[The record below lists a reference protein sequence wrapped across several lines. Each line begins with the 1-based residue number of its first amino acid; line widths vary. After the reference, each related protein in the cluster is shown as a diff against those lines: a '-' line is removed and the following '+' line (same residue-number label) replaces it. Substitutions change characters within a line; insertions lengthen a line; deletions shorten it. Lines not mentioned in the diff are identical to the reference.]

1 MDKDVFP
8 TPPESNSGPANLL
21 QHAASSYLRSARH
34 QPVRWHPW
42 GDEAFARAQS
52 EDKPILLDIGAV
64 WCHWCHV
71 MDRESYEN
79 PQIAALIN
87 EHYVAVKVDR
97 DERPDIDARYQAAV
111 AAITGQGGWPLTA
124 FLTPDGQPYFG
135 GTYIPPDDRYG
146 RPGFGRVLIALA
158 QVWRERRNEALETA
172 ASTMAAIE
180 HNESFSGGSGQLSLE
195 LVDKIA
201 GSILRQFD
209 PRNGGFGSQPK
220 FPHPGALD
228 LLLHVGINRNPEQF
242 PKQAAEKLDDSSVLC
257 QGTTL
262 YQGTTLHAAEKLE
275 IVPALCQGTTSV
287 VPHMHQNKSGALAP
301 EVQAFS
307 TTLEHMARG
316 GVYDQLAGGF
326 HRYSV
331 DECWLVPHFEKML
344 YDNTELLRNYL
355 HGFQSLGREDFR
367 RIAEEISAWL
377 LSTMSDREQGGF
389 YASQDADINL
399 DDDGDYFT
407 WTLAEARLAL
417 LAAKFSPDDVNL
429 ALRYWDIGELGDMR
443 HDPARNVLHLP
454 LTIDELANETGHSVD
469 DLRPV
474 LAHARSTLLAAR
486 AKRPTPFIDRTLYTG
501 WNAMAVSASLEAA
514 RILNLA
520 PSRDFALLTLNRL
533 IREAWDGNQSLSH
546 VIAYGDNQCSP
557 PDKVPGTLDDYAFT
571 IHACIDAWLASG
583 EMSYY
588 HAAVKLADAM
598 IALFHDPIAGAF
610 FDIPAPPATASPLG
624 ALAAR
629 RKPLQDSPTPAGNP
643 TAASALLRLESLSSR
658 GDYRQIAEQTLASF
672 AGVVEHFGLYAGSYA
687 LALERLLL
695 DPLQVV
701 VIGSG
706 PLAERLESLALVNF
720 AVNKTVIRIA
730 TERLVPVGLPEAL
743 AETLLQAPKLEG
755 AAAWAI
761 VCKGHT
767 CLPLIT
773 GADALAEALQNP
785 S

>member
-8 TPPESNSGPANLL
+8 TPPESHSGHANQLE
-21 QHAASSYLRSARH
+21 HSASSYLRSARH

-42 GDEAFARAQS
+42 GDAAFALAKS

-87 EHYVAVKVDR
+87 ELFVAVKVDR
-97 DERPDIDARYQAAV
+97 DERPDVDARYQAAV

-124 FLTPDGQPYFG
+124 FLTPDGRPYFG

-146 RPGFGRVLIALA
+146 RPGFGRVLTTLA
-158 QVWRERRNEALETA
+158 QVWRERRDEALETA

-228 LLLHVGINRNPEQF
+228 LLLHVGTNRNPNQF
-242 PKQAAEKLDDSSVLC
+242 SKLDAEKLDPEKSVETEA
-257 QGTTL
+257 GGGFNPRITP
-262 YQGTTLHAAEKLE
+262 AESKR
-275 IVPALCQGTTSV
+275 
-287 VPHMHQNKSGALAP
+287 ALAP
-301 EVQAFS
+301 EVHAFC

-331 DECWLVPHFEKML
+331 DEHWRVPHFEKML

-355 HGFQSLGREDFR
+355 HGYQSLADEEFAREDFR
-367 RIAEEISAWL
+367 RIAEEIASWL
-377 LSTMSDREQGGF
+377 YTTMSDRDRGGF

-407 WTLAEARLAL
+407 WTLAEARAAL
-417 LAAKFSPDDVNL
+417 LAAEFSPDEISL
-429 ALRYWDIGELGDMR
+429 TLRYWDIGELGDMH
-443 HDPARNVLHLP
+443 HDPARNVLHLNQTIEDFVAENGQSLDQLLP
-454 LTIDELANETGHSVD
+454 L
-469 DLRPV
+469 
-474 LAHARSTLLAAR
+474 LAHARSTLLNAR
-486 AKRPTPFIDRTLYTG
+486 SQRPTPFIDRTLYTS
-501 WNAMAVSASLEAA
+501 WNAMAVTACLEAS
-514 RILNLA
+514 RILKLA
-520 PSRDFALLTLNRL
+520 SQREFALLTLDRL
-533 IREAWDGNQSLSH
+533 LREAWDGNQNLSH
-546 VIAYGDNQCSP
+546 VIAYGDQP
-557 PDKVPGTLDDYAFT
+557 DGAAQQMDKVPGTLDDYAFT

-588 HAAVKLADAM
+588 YAAVKLADAM
-598 IALFHDPIAGAF
+598 IARFHDSASGAF
-610 FDIPAPPATASPLG
+610 FDTANLNVAPLG
-624 ALAAR
+624 ALSAR

-643 TAASALLRLESLSSR
+643 TAASALLRLESLSGR
-658 GDYRQIAEQTLASF
+658 AEYRHIAAETLASF
-672 AGVVEHFGLYAGSYA
+672 AGIVEHFGLYAGSYG

-695 DPLQVV
+695 DPVQVV
-701 VIGSG
+701 VVGDG
-706 PLAERLESLALVNF
+706 PSAERLEAQALAGF

-730 TERLVPVGLPEAL
+730 PERMVPAGIPEAL
-743 AETLLQAPKLEG
+743 AETLLQAPKPDS
-755 AAAWAI
+755 AQAWAI
-761 VCKGHT
+761 VCRGHT
-767 CLPLIT
+767 CLPPIT
-773 GADALAEALQNP
+773 DAEALAEALQNP
-785 S
+785 I